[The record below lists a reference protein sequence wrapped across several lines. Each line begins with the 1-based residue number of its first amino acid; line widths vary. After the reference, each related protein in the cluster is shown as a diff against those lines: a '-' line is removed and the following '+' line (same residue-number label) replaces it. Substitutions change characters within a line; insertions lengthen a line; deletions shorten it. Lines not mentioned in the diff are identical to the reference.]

1 MTPDLGQRWCESFTA
16 PSSDDFAQIT
26 APGITLDGSILAR
39 PVHGRHAVWATL
51 TTADGIYDSLVFTHH
66 AAADGRVYLE
76 WQATALGM
84 RIDGVT
90 ILVADDQ
97 GQFARVAV
105 HHRPLD
111 AVLAFS
117 AEMARRL
124 AESPVA
130 DRFYQ
135 SPLATACGS
144 QRLLA
149 TGVPAWEAISSRAV
163 VGTADRATPPALPPD
178 MARTAHAH
186 INEVR
191 APHPSIISD
200 PAS

>member
-1 MTPDLGQRWCESFTA
+1 MTPSPGQRWSESFTE
-16 PSSDDFAQIT
+16 PSGEAFAEIT

-51 TTADGIYDSLVFTHH
+51 STAAGIYDSLVFTHH
-66 AAADGRVYLE
+66 AAVDGRVYLE
-76 WQATALGM
+76 WNATAVGL
-84 RIDGVT
+84 RVDGVT

-105 HHRPLD
+105 HYRPLE

-124 AESPVA
+124 AESSVA

-135 SPLATACGS
+135 SP
-144 QRLLA
+144 
-149 TGVPAWEAISSRAV
+149 
-163 VGTADRATPPALPPD
+163 
-178 MARTAHAH
+178 
-186 INEVR
+186 
-191 APHPSIISD
+191 
-200 PAS
+200 